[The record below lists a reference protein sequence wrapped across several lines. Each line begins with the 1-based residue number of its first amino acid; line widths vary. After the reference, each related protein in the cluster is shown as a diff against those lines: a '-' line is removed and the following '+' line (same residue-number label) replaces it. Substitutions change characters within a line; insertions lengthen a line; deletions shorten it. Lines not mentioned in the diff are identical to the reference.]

1 MEAEHGKLK
10 TQSKKTA
17 HGDII
22 MVGAVKRSEIIKD
35 RRDARIPGLVEDL
48 ASRNPA
54 VRERARETLA
64 RLGKP
69 AVPSLI
75 PLLSHRKPHVRWEA
89 AKTLC
94 GIADPIAATA
104 LVNALDDPDEDVRW
118 VAGDGVTALGREGL
132 HPLLAA
138 LLERARSHWFCESA
152 HHVCYA
158 LARRKGF
165 GPILGPVLIALEE
178 AEPAIG
184 VPLAAYTALSSLRE
198 SA

>member
-1 MEAEHGKLK
+1 MVYAAKRR
-10 TQSKKTA
+10 
-17 HGDII
+17 DII
-22 MVGAVKRSEIIKD
+22 KAP
-35 RRDARIPGLVEDL
+35 RDARIPGLVEDL

-54 VRERARETLA
+54 IRERARETLV

-69 AVPSLI
+69 AVPALI

-104 LVNALDDPDEDVRW
+104 MVNTLDDPDENVRW
-118 VAGDGVTALGREGL
+118 VAGEGVTALGREGL
-132 HPLLAA
+132 QPLLAA
-138 LLERARSHWFCESA
+138 MLERARSHSFCESA

-158 LARRKGF
+158 LARRKGL
-165 GPILGPVLIALEE
+165 GPILGPVLLALEE
-178 AEPAIG
+178 AEPAMG
-184 VPLAAYTALSSLRE
+184 VPLAAYTALSTLRE